1 MTCGSSIKIT
11 KLKVDKDMNV
21 YIKAQEKPTSLK
33 YQCNTGCSSTATI
46 YLLRKVNSV
55 TVVKEDGTKLGKCA

>member
-11 KLKVDKDMNV
+11 ELKVDKDMNV

-33 YQCNTGCSSTATI
+33 YHCNIGCSSTATI